1 MHGKGGPAINPG
13 TVELHM
19 PQAFCETPVINKKMV
34 RTGVFV
40 HALGGITKHG
50 ENSVELNLWPSKET
64 DVLVSGLD
72 MDVPVADENA
82 EIPKVKWQGKPI
94 DVKWI
99 EKHRTF
105 IVSLKGEG
113 LLEW

>member
-1 MHGKGGPAINPG
+1 
-13 TVELHM
+13 M
-19 PQAFCETPVINKKMV
+19 PQAFGETPVVNKLMV

-50 ENSVELNLWPSKET
+50 DNGVELELWPSKET

-72 MDVPVADENA
+72 AKPAD
-82 EIPKVKWQGKPI
+82 VKWQGKPI
-94 DVKWI
+94 NVKWV
-99 EKHRTF
+99 EKHRAF